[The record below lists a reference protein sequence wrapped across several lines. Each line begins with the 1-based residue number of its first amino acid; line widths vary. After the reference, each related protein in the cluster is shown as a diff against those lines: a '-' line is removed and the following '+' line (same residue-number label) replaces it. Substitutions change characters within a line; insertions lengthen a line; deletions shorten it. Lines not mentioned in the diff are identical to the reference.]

1 MYGDK
6 SFANLIADVN
16 GYSKQDRP
24 PPGLILQIPNVVNT
38 NLHNWEGIYSV
49 YNPAA
54 IIGSLHPN
62 MAMPHRAP
70 PRPKHVSFWHV
81 LVEAMVGAAM
91 MAFAPELAGVM
102 SEIIQGF
109 IGQALGYALA
119 GAASNLVQQSLA
131 IGFGDQTRVSWSAV
145 GQSAALAAGTAGIA
159 KGLGMDLTK
168 GPQFNSLLSSAL
180 KNVELSVATQAMGY
194 AIHHEGHFDW
204 GVLLASVANTLANV
218 GAKGLNIGPP
228 AFNEAVATASASVA
242 SGSIDAML
250 GKDINAEAIAASALG
265 TFIGNQVA
273 AQAKQYYVDYQA
285 KAENASE
292 FKQEIKELT
301 HDYLQSM
308 KYRPD
313 EHGVFAST
321 GKEPTAS
328 SSPGSRPS
336 TTTTTTS
343 NSPKPSPKKDAAH
356 DAPYRNAHL
365 KKDHAKQEARMTR
378 AARWNAENSQATT
391 SQNGLWGIV
400 HDVADSRVLN
410 AIITGGDAVRDRLGS
425 ALNSL
430 GNEVIAIG
438 ADIGEASYAFG
449 SGRIG
454 EGLITTE
461 DLAVKVLPFALPFE
475 KAAMAGSRV
484 LAPVARAVVGGT
496 QNGVRYGAEA
506 ISKSMWFFSKEKGVE
521 SVANM
526 ATKNH
531 ISGLRLQQK
540 LELEQASSIF
550 NESGLLNKEVING
563 SKIIIRGDKLG
574 NEKLVKELLKKGGDL
589 SDWGK
594 YRTPLIDSPSGRFE
608 MHFYKNSVTG
618 EAYYGRDYKA
628 VFEHQGRWN
637 LEPRPNFFYEPP
649 KYTP

>member
-16 GYSKQDRP
+16 GYRKQDRP
-24 PPGLILQIPNVVNT
+24 PPGLILQIPSIVNT
-38 NLHNWEGIYSV
+38 NRHNWEGQYPV
-49 YNPAA
+49 YNPSA
-54 IIGSLHPN
+54 IIGSLYPN

-313 EHGVFAST
+313 ERGVFAST

-336 TTTTTTS
+336 RTTTTTTS
-343 NSPKPSPKKDAAH
+343 NTPKASLKKDAAH

-378 AARWNAENSQATT
+378 AGQQADAQNTLTGSGYGFWDNGSGNPSNSGALLPKALVDPQE
-391 SQNGLWGIV
+391 IV
-400 HDVADSRVLN
+400 HSIVSRELEGILPKAMVSLVMGVADSFNPFVTLPNDIREENEALRAGEFGHALRAKGKMALDSVVLLPVLK
-410 AIITGGDAVRDRLGS
+410 G
-425 ALNSL
+425 
-430 GNEVIAIG
+430 IG
-438 ADIGEASYAFG
+438 TA
-449 SGRIG
+449 
-454 EGLITTE
+454 
-461 DLAVKVLPFALPFE
+461 
-475 KAAMAGSRV
+475 
-484 LAPVARAVVGGT
+484 
-496 QNGVRYGAEA
+496 
-506 ISKSMWFFSKEKGVE
+506 
-521 SVANM
+521 
-526 ATKNH
+526 
-531 ISGLRLQQK
+531 
-540 LELEQASSIF
+540 
-550 NESGLLNKEVING
+550 
-563 SKIIIRGDKLG
+563 
-574 NEKLVKELLKKGGDL
+574 VKELSLVSKLGWFGSKVKRVDEYSFKAGQAEAHFQKHFKEFEDVLGFKNYSVEKYINDANLVIKNGRYAPELHAYVAVAGGKGYAKAIIAGLDRATNEITTLYLKRVSYLERKTPSLGWSSKPASELTDL
-589 SDWGK
+589 LGLERELGWK
-594 YRTPLIDSPSGRFE
+594 SP
-608 MHFYKNSVTG
+608 
-618 EAYYGRDYKA
+618 YGRSI
-628 VFEHQGRWN
+628 R
-637 LEPRPNFFYEPP
+637 
-649 KYTP
+649 

>member
-38 NLHNWEGIYSV
+38 NLHNWEGQYPV
-49 YNPAA
+49 YNPSA
-54 IIGSLHPN
+54 IIGSLYPN

-91 MAFAPELAGVM
+91 IAFAPELAGVM

-250 GKDINAEAIAASALG
+250 GKNINSEAIAASALG

-308 KYRPD
+308 KYRPAL
-313 EHGVFAST
+313 HRT
-321 GKEPTAS
+321 KIMRNT
-328 SSPGSRPS
+328 PGNKALFQKR
-336 TTTTTTS
+336 S
-343 NSPKPSPKKDAAH
+343 NI
-356 DAPYRNAHL
+356 L
-365 KKDHAKQEARMTR
+365 
-378 AARWNAENSQATT
+378 
-391 SQNGLWGIV
+391 
-400 HDVADSRVLN
+400 
-410 AIITGGDAVRDRLGS
+410 
-425 ALNSL
+425 
-430 GNEVIAIG
+430 
-438 ADIGEASYAFG
+438 
-449 SGRIG
+449 
-454 EGLITTE
+454 
-461 DLAVKVLPFALPFE
+461 
-475 KAAMAGSRV
+475 
-484 LAPVARAVVGGT
+484 
-496 QNGVRYGAEA
+496 
-506 ISKSMWFFSKEKGVE
+506 
-521 SVANM
+521 
-526 ATKNH
+526 
-531 ISGLRLQQK
+531 
-540 LELEQASSIF
+540 
-550 NESGLLNKEVING
+550 
-563 SKIIIRGDKLG
+563 
-574 NEKLVKELLKKGGDL
+574 
-589 SDWGK
+589 
-594 YRTPLIDSPSGRFE
+594 
-608 MHFYKNSVTG
+608 
-618 EAYYGRDYKA
+618 
-628 VFEHQGRWN
+628 
-637 LEPRPNFFYEPP
+637 
-649 KYTP
+649 